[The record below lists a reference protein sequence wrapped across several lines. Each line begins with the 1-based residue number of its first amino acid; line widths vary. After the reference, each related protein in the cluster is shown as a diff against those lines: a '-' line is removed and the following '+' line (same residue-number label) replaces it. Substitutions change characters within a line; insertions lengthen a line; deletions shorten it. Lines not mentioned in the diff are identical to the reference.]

1 MILKTTGDELVIS
14 TTTVLPVILH
24 ETAHE
29 TWASTD
35 VLIKIITYCPKES
48 IFYGSFRGRDVHL
61 PKKKQIISTL
71 LRQKYDH

>member
-1 MILKTTGDELVIS
+1 MLKTRGDELVIS

-48 IFYGSFRGRDVHL
+48 IYFMVL
-61 PKKKQIISTL
+61 PGVEMFIYEKRNRSSQ
-71 LRQKYDH
+71 HF

>member
-29 TWASTD
+29 IWASRD

-48 IFYGSFRGRDVHL
+48 IYFMVL
-61 PKKKQIISTL
+61 PGVEMFIYEKRNRSSQ
-71 LRQKYDH
+71 HF